1 MNKKLGIVF
10 IIFASVVVVGIYGYL
25 AYNHFVY
32 PLKYTESIYNYS
44 IRYNVKPELI
54 ASVINSESGFDANV
68 VSQKGAVGLMQLMPT
83 TAQWLAEKLDIDY
96 NKELLS
102 NPDYNINLGTYYLE
116 YLSNKFKDTKV
127 VLCAY
132 NAGEG
137 VVKSWLN
144 NKKYS
149 KDGKTLDSIPYNQT
163 HYYVKKVMTNLDIY
177 LKKLSKT

>member
-10 IIFASVVVVGIYGYL
+10 IICASVLVFGIYGYL
-25 AYNHFVY
+25 AYNHFSY

-44 IRYNVKPELI
+44 MQYNIKPELI
-54 ASVINSESGFDANV
+54 ASVINAESSFKENS
-68 VSQKGAVGLMQLMPT
+68 VSKKGAVGLMQLMPS
-83 TAQWLAEKLDIDY
+83 TAQWLAEKLDMDF
-96 NKELLS
+96 NNELLA

-116 YLSNKFKDTKV
+116 YLFNKFEDTKV

-144 NKKYS
+144 NKNYS
-149 KDGKTLDSIPYNQT
+149 KDARTLENIPYSQT
-163 HYYVKKVMTNLDIY
+163 NYYVQKVMSNLDIY
-177 LKKLSKT
+177 SKKLQKS